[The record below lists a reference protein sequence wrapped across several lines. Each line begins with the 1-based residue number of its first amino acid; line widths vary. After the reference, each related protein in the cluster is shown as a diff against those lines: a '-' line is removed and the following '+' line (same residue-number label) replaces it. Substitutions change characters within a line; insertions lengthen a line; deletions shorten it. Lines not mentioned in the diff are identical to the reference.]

1 MLLPPERA
9 DRRRI
14 LKAAA
19 FFLTGV
25 GLAFAAAPRCG
36 ASVGILFLGLLAAL
50 LTVVGGGDD
59 DSKKPPGDAHP

>member
-25 GLAFAAAPRCG
+25 GLAFAAAPRWG
-36 ASVGILFLGLLAAL
+36 AGVGAVLLFTGLFTAL
-50 LTVVGGGDD
+50 LIVVGGGDD
-59 DSKKPPGDAHP
+59 SNKPPHP